1 MEKVKQIELSH
12 YQIIFIEMK
21 SKVLEKEIFEEFE
34 KYYEITSGLFVYGNS
49 EEFKNSD
56 TSHVN
61 YFNDEK
67 HKEIILEEIRLNI
80 KQLFSELYHTS
91 KQENYYWDFCSAR
104 VFINTF
110 YDRSEEFLNNYDD
123 VGKSISDFLELNL
136 NSIKSNSNSNL
147 LDLINPELK
156 SIILNQEKEKTKFL
170 NEKVSLK
177 SDYLITKNETPVFV
191 SEKAQD
197 LFMRYYDEHIVSTK
211 NKLVEVSFIYRK
223 MYDMKLIHQF
233 IKPENFK
240 SYISDFPLYL
250 EINSSLKTY
259 SLSKS
264 PLRETNFNSL
274 FELTFKKN

>member
-1 MEKVKQIELSH
+1 
-12 YQIIFIEMK
+12 MK
-21 SKVLEKEIFEEFE
+21 SKVLEKELFEEFE
-34 KYYEITSGLFVYGNS
+34 KYSEITSGLFVYRNS
-49 EEFKNSD
+49 KEFKSSD
-56 TSHVN
+56 TSHMN

-80 KQLFSELYHTS
+80 KLLFSELYQTS
-91 KQENYYWDFCSAR
+91 KQENYYWGFCSAR

-110 YDRSEEFLNNYDD
+110 NDRSEEFLNNYDD
-123 VGKSISDFLELNL
+123 VDKSISDFLGLNL

-147 LDLINPELK
+147 LDLIHPELK
-156 SIILNQEKEKTKFL
+156 RIILNQEKEKTKFL

-177 SDYLITKNETPVFV
+177 PDYLITKNETHVFIC
-191 SEKAQD
+191 EKAQE
-197 LFMRYYDEHIVSTK
+197 LFMRYYDEYIASTK

-223 MYDMKLIHQF
+223 MYDMKLIHQH

-240 SYISDFPLYL
+240 TYISEYPLHL

-259 SLSKS
+259 NLSKS

-274 FELTFKKN
+274 FELTFKKK